1 MFRHAVIV
9 FLAML
14 GLSPRMATAE
24 EVIKSFDAAIQLEAS
39 GELDVTE
46 TITVHAM
53 GDRIRHG
60 IYRDFP
66 FSWSEGD
73 QAAFRIVSV
82 ERDGRPDDW
91 SRQAVSGGTRIYIG
105 AKSQVVQPGDHT
117 YRIRYHTDT
126 QVRFHDTYDNLV
138 WNVTGNGWLFPIE
151 NATATVS
158 LPGDAK
164 PEDATV
170 YTGPR
175 GARGKDATAQLSGTA
190 ASFAMTRGLSVGEGL
205 TIDIKIPK
213 GVISPPKPVHRSAF
227 EWWDEKTAIAGGSVL
242 AIALVALFS
251 MWVLYGK
258 DPSKGAAP
266 LRWTPP
272 EGLSPGLIGYIQDNG
287 FPKGD
292 YAAFSASLIALA
304 ANGYLD
310 IRKVDNETHIT
321 RNNKPA
327 QNDLPYDQRTIL
339 MSINSI
345 NGHLEITKNNR
356 DIVQW
361 IINSYHETIK
371 LIDKDKYFL
380 KNSEIMAFAAFLLV
394 SSIVFSLM
402 ISRQSIFLPLLLS
415 FYIPISGAIPTIILL
430 ILTIAEKFFSLNSY
444 LFDKIWRYF
453 AYFYIATMTATALW
467 LIAGGKRSEV
477 TTELFLV
484 TGFIPVASILVF
496 LMGRTTKRG
505 RIIKDQIYGLRKYL
519 SLSANHRATITD
531 LPIMSQSHFENLL
544 PYAIVLGVEGPWLR
558 TFEEWQDTTSNKGAV
573 GDVPKWWRD
582 TSFSLIERGFGGAI
596 HHAISTSVP
605 SSSSFGSGFTGSGG
619 GGGGGGGW

>member
-91 SRQAVSGGTRIYIG
+91 SQQAVSGGTRIYIG

-117 YRIRYHTDT
+117 YRIIYRTDA

-213 GVISPPKPVHRSAF
+213 GVISPPKPVQKPAF
-227 EWWDEKTAIAGGSVL
+227 WWWDGKTALAGGSVL
-242 AIALVALFS
+242 AVALLMLFAL
-251 MWVLYGK
+251 WVHYGK
-258 DPSKGAAP
+258 DPAKGPTP

-272 EGLSPGLIGYIQDNG
+272 ENLSPGVIGYIRDGG
-287 FPKGD
+287 FPDSG
-292 YAAFSASLIALA
+292 YAAFSASLIDLA
-304 ANGYLD
+304 ANGYLVITELD
-310 IRKVDNETHIT
+310 NGAGVKRTNKSPRK
-321 RNNKPA
+321 
-327 QNDLPYDQRTIL
+327 LPYDQSMIIQRIDREGGY
-339 MSINSI
+339 I
-345 NGHLEITKNNR
+345 EISKENIYCLR
-356 DIVQW
+356 LIVESQK
-361 IINSYHETIK
+361 K
-371 LIDKDKYFL
+371 LIQDTENENFNIKNKGLMKIGIALTFISVIASTSITHQPILIYSPIIIGALIFYFVRSLTKIITESTRSIFKRKYIIHRNYTNYISWTIITPMAIGVLFVFINNSKPKESTELILIYGFL
-380 KNSEIMAFAAFLLV
+380 AIASCLV
-394 SSIVFSLM
+394 S
-402 ISRQSIFLPLLLS
+402 
-415 FYIPISGAIPTIILL
+415 
-430 ILTIAEKFFSLNSY
+430 
-444 LFDKIWRYF
+444 
-453 AYFYIATMTATALW
+453 
-467 LIAGGKRSEV
+467 
-477 TTELFLV
+477 
-484 TGFIPVASILVF
+484 
-496 LMGRTTKRG
+496 LMGKATERG
-505 RIIKDQIYGLRKYL
+505 RDIKDQIEGLQKYL
-519 SLSANHRATITD
+519 SLSLKRRETINGIP
-531 LPIMSQSHFENLL
+531 LMSSSHFESLL
-544 PYAIVLGVEGPWLR
+544 PYAIVLGAHKPWLR
-558 TFEEWQDTTSNKGAV
+558 TYEEWQKGHA
-573 GDVPKWWRD
+573 GMGANSYSQSWWRYNSFGLTD
-582 TSFSLIERGFGGAI
+582 TDFD
-596 HHAISTSVP
+596 ISPRHSHPVA
-605 SSSSFGSGFTGSGG
+605 SQDSSSFGSGSSGSGG

>member
-9 FLAML
+9 FLAVL
-14 GLSPRMATAE
+14 GLSQRMATAE

-175 GARGKDATAQLSGTA
+175 GARGKDATAQLSGTT

-205 TIDIKIPK
+205 TIDIKC
-213 GVISPPKPVHRSAF
+213 
-227 EWWDEKTAIAGGSVL
+227 
-242 AIALVALFS
+242 
-251 MWVLYGK
+251 
-258 DPSKGAAP
+258 P
-266 LRWTPP
+266 LRLHSVQYWHR
-272 EGLSPGLIGYIQDNG
+272 EE
-287 FPKGD
+287 
-292 YAAFSASLIALA
+292 AAWMPRRKWRVSA
-304 ANGYLD
+304 
-310 IRKVDNETHIT
+310 
-321 RNNKPA
+321 
-327 QNDLPYDQRTIL
+327 
-339 MSINSI
+339 
-345 NGHLEITKNNR
+345 
-356 DIVQW
+356 
-361 IINSYHETIK
+361 
-371 LIDKDKYFL
+371 
-380 KNSEIMAFAAFLLV
+380 
-394 SSIVFSLM
+394 
-402 ISRQSIFLPLLLS
+402 
-415 FYIPISGAIPTIILL
+415 
-430 ILTIAEKFFSLNSY
+430 
-444 LFDKIWRYF
+444 
-453 AYFYIATMTATALW
+453 
-467 LIAGGKRSEV
+467 
-477 TTELFLV
+477 
-484 TGFIPVASILVF
+484 
-496 LMGRTTKRG
+496 
-505 RIIKDQIYGLRKYL
+505 
-519 SLSANHRATITD
+519 
-531 LPIMSQSHFENLL
+531 
-544 PYAIVLGVEGPWLR
+544 
-558 TFEEWQDTTSNKGAV
+558 
-573 GDVPKWWRD
+573 
-582 TSFSLIERGFGGAI
+582 
-596 HHAISTSVP
+596 
-605 SSSSFGSGFTGSGG
+605 
-619 GGGGGGGW
+619 